1 MVTYL
6 STNCDPTQQ
15 RMVQR
20 RQKDGT
26 WQDLPASVTLKLYK
40 TFMFGTDMDNQNT
53 QHPEKQRNGTNTSLD
68 CVLM

>member
-1 MVTYL
+1 
-6 STNCDPTQQ
+6 
-15 RMVQR
+15 MVQR

>member
-26 WQDLPASVTLKLYK
+26 WQDLPAYVALKLYK
-40 TFMFGTDMDNQNT
+40 TFMFGTDLDNQNRM
-53 QHPEKQRNGTNTSLD
+53 QYSTSRKTKKWYKY
-68 CVLM
+68 